1 MLSQTLVHYLH
12 TQACTVQ
19 NVSPSVDHMALAI
32 LNRLVEVETIPRF
45 LHSFLSEWGGLYLH
59 PGGMSGAVGVL
70 HLTLEKPPSL

>member
-1 MLSQTLVHYLH
+1 MRVSLVNHLE
-12 TQACTVQ
+12 AEVSTVEHIG
-19 NVSPSVDHMALAI
+19 PSVDYMALAV

-59 PGGMSGAVGVL
+59 PRGMSGAVGVL